1 MTDLDATA
9 ARAAEDHLTADARA
23 PDLAPLFAPSSLAI
37 VGASERPGTIGHTL
51 TETLAGLKFAGPIWP
66 INPRHTEL
74 YGLRCYASV
83 ADLPG
88 APDMVVFGIKG
99 SAAVDEL
106 EVLGA
111 LGARA
116 AVIYDNG
123 FAEAGEAGAA
133 LQARLVATCRRYG
146 IALCG
151 PNCMGTIGAHDG
163 FSSYR
168 LAITEPERFRGG
180 VGLISHSGSI
190 TIGLLADVRRYG
202 FSKVVSAG
210 NEAVA
215 DAADYIQHFIDDPY
229 TRSIACFLETVRR
242 PAAFRAALS
251 RAAEADKPVV
261 ILKVGRSARA
271 GYAIVTHTGGLA
283 GEAQVFSD
291 VLWRLNAIEV
301 ADLVEMSEVL
311 AALDG
316 PRRPRG
322 GRIAVATGSGG
333 QAELL
338 LDVADAAGLS
348 LPPLDRESIAEVER
362 VVGPITGDGNP
373 LDCWG
378 NGDVRTNL
386 AHSLDLL
393 GRHPGYDAVALCNE
407 QSDGAPIRMPD
418 TTITVLGEAGRKSD
432 KPFYCLNLRAGMMR
446 TQNIDRLRA
455 DGVITLGGA
464 RQGLLAIDRVGR
476 YEQRRRQAVEAALA
490 PPAGNPLAAERR
502 RVINEF
508 DAKRLLAPFGV
519 PVPPEQLVHSADEA
533 CAAAERIGWPIV
545 LKAVSDQIAHKT
557 ELGLVRL
564 DLRDRGEL
572 VAAWEQM
579 SERLRTAAP
588 DATLAGWLVQPMIR
602 DGIEV
607 FLGLRRDPDWGLA
620 LAFGLGGIFLEV
632 MRDVALRTL
641 PLEPGDAREMIHE
654 TKAAHVL
661 AGVRGAPPADL
672 EALAKCIEALADF
685 GRSGADDLVECDLN
699 PVKVFPRGCLVLDAL
714 IVLDRS

>member
-1 MTDLDATA
+1 
-9 ARAAEDHLTADARA
+9 
-23 PDLAPLFAPSSLAI
+23 
-37 VGASERPGTIGHTL
+37 
-51 TETLAGLKFAGPIWP
+51 
-66 INPRHTEL
+66 
-74 YGLRCYASV
+74 
-83 ADLPG
+83 
-88 APDMVVFGIKG
+88 
-99 SAAVDEL
+99 
-106 EVLGA
+106 
-111 LGARA
+111 
-116 AVIYDNG
+116 
-123 FAEAGEAGAA
+123 
-133 LQARLVATCRRYG
+133 
-146 IALCG
+146 
-151 PNCMGTIGAHDG
+151 
-163 FSSYR
+163 
-168 LAITEPERFRGG
+168 
-180 VGLISHSGSI
+180 
-190 TIGLLADVRRYG
+190 
-202 FSKVVSAG
+202 
-210 NEAVA
+210 
-215 DAADYIQHFIDDPY
+215 
-229 TRSIACFLETVRR
+229 
-242 PAAFRAALS
+242 
-251 RAAEADKPVV
+251 
-261 ILKVGRSARA
+261 
-271 GYAIVTHTGGLA
+271 
-283 GEAQVFSD
+283 
-291 VLWRLNAIEV
+291 
-301 ADLVEMSEVL
+301 MSEVL